1 MGDTVDKI
9 MEALYD
15 CKGLKDIT
23 APSSSSSSSSSHD
36 HSQAVITSSGND
48 GSGIVSNLRS
58 EVEASRYDKA
68 YEILKNEEN
77 CKKGEFGELCEF
89 LEDDLGLT
97 SVERL
102 MKARIERHKD
112 IAEYLKGIPR
122 DEYMSL

>member
-1 MGDTVDKI
+1 MG
-9 MEALYD
+9 YD

-23 APSSSSSSSSSHD
+23 APSSSSSSSSHD

-77 CKKGEFGELCEF
+77 CKRGKFGELCEF
-89 LEDDLGLT
+89 LEEDLGLT

-102 MKARIERHKD
+102 MKARIERHEE
-112 IAEYLKGIPR
+112 IADKYLKRIPR
-122 DEYMSL
+122 DEYMSLVSN